1 MLDTLGFAS
10 CALSQKET
18 SYSKSPRRYVRKDFT
33 ERQNS
38 QLSAFNE
45 SHAPKDFSYNKQEN
59 HNVITILF
67 LIATP
72 VFLVLESIN
81 VDQSLHVQHKYSRRR
96 VPLLIWFIDPFFS
109 NAPFLYPLKTSKN
122 LKVFWCF
129 QGVEKGCIGNEWVK
143 DRDASLFRLSHLPK
157 FPIYIRIMAEKTEE
171 NSNSLPEEM
180 KRRF

>member
-1 MLDTLGFAS
+1 MDFEGEIKSHTNNLSHKMKCFARFGTICTIQKTYKHPWKSVTFSEVRGLNRAKRPKLLDTLGFAS

-96 VPLLIWFIDPFFS
+96 VPLLIWFIDPFVS

-122 LKVFWCF
+122 LKVF
-129 QGVEKGCIGNEWVK
+129 
-143 DRDASLFRLSHLPK
+143 
-157 FPIYIRIMAEKTEE
+157 
-171 NSNSLPEEM
+171 
-180 KRRF
+180 